1 MSDLRKSVLG
11 LHHKRPLPTQFSM
24 SKANYSPLK
33 WQDYFDKE
41 EYIETSS
48 GQHHIYVKGSAGPL
62 IFCLHGGG
70 YNGLTWALFA
80 KEIWENIECQII
92 AVDFRGHG
100 NTKTSNDA
108 DLSLETLTGDIVD
121 VANILC
127 EREKAVMVLIGHSM
141 GGAIAVHA
149 SYKIDSLVGLCVI
162 DVVEGTALDALS
174 SMQSILRGRP
184 THFKSIPH
192 AVQWCYKGGQC
203 HNLEAARVSM
213 PGQITNLKTG
223 VLASD
228 EWEEFDTIDGIN
240 LVNPCSAELRATEF
254 TLSEADEDSDNNG
267 KPETSQQEPNVDGK
281 PPLPGSKCFK
291 VPKPNVEAEEGPK
304 YKWRIDLS
312 KSEPYWQQWFKGLS
326 EKFLGSKTPKVLILA
341 NIHGLDT
348 KLTVGQMQGKFQ
360 LQVLAKTG
368 HAVHEDQP
376 HQVAEILSIYLIKQ
390 KVVNNK
396 PGFTIPLHSNA
407 CC

>member
-11 LHHKRPLPTQFSM
+11 LHHKKGAPTSLA
-24 SKANYSPLK
+24 SHKPNYSPVK
-33 WQDYFDKE
+33 WQEYFEKE
-41 EYIETSS
+41 EYITTPS
-48 GQHHIYVKGSAGPL
+48 GQHHIYRKGSKGPI

-70 YNGLTWALFA
+70 YNGLTWSLFA
-80 KEIWENIECQII
+80 KEIYANIECQII

-100 NTKTSNDA
+100 QTKTDNDD
-108 DLSLETLTGDIVD
+108 DLSLETLTEDVIV

-127 EREKAVMVLIGHSM
+127 EQENATMILIGHSM
-141 GGAIAVHA
+141 GGAIAVNA
-149 SYKIDSLVGLCVI
+149 SYKINNLVGLCVI

-184 THFKSIPH
+184 SHFKSIPH
-192 AVQWCYKGGQC
+192 AIQWCFKGGQS

-213 PGQITNLKTG
+213 PGQIVNMKTGKLASSEWKNFDKMDGTNLSNLHSSELK
-223 VLASD
+223 AS
-228 EWEEFDTIDGIN
+228 
-240 LVNPCSAELRATEF
+240 EF
-254 TLSEADEDSDNNG
+254 TLTEVDEDNADNSKESDS
-267 KPETSQQEPNVDGK
+267 KVESK
-281 PPLPGSKCFK
+281 PPLPQSKKFK
-291 VPKPNVEAEEGPK
+291 IPKTTSDEDEGPK
-304 YKWRIDLS
+304 YTWRIDLS
-312 KSEPYWQQWFKGLS
+312 KTEVYWHHWFQGLS

-368 HAVHEDQP
+368 HAVQEDQP
-376 HQVAEILSIYLIKQ
+376 HQVAEILSIYLVKQ
-390 KVVNNK
+390 KCAEIK
-396 PGFTIPLHSNA
+396 PGFTMPLHPNT